1 MTMTSEIE
9 HRLTRLETRAGYT
22 DAILEDRKIV
32 IAAHARRLADI
43 DSRVH
48 DLTRVQ
54 GRNSER
60 LAAVEHQEKTTRQE
74 IHDDRIRREHRRAI
88 MQWMISILMAIG
100 VIVGLLS
107 QGEANVI
114 GKLLGGLT
122 ALPS

>member
-22 DAILEDRKIV
+22 DKIIDDRKIV

-43 DSRVH
+43 ESRVH
-48 DLTRVQ
+48 DLTRMQ

-60 LAAVEHQEKTTRQE
+60 LTEVENHQKTTQE
-74 IHDDRIRREHRRAI
+74 ELRDDRIRREHRRAI
-88 MQWMISILMAIG
+88 MQWMISILMGIG
-100 VIVGLLS
+100 VIIGLLS
-107 QGEANVI
+107 HGEANI
-114 GKLLGGLT
+114 LGKLLGGLA